1 LSSVEQPCSGRSAG
15 KRKAKDRP
23 RGGGDGRSC
32 HDQSRPNQT
41 LEIRRRIIPMT
52 TARRIDSQVR
62 QLKAV
67 GRCDCALP
75 RNGSSSSSLGSIA
88 GNVLEIS
95 MLNPWLSL
103 SLHTAQLA
111 LKMTQIMTGVVPN
124 STGSS
129 HISESDDRA
138 VPQVRSVTGEQAAV
152 AEVKNRPMVAA
163 AEDISRRSRTKWPV
177 RKTPSRT
184 KVADTPKEAAPRR
197 AAAKAVPKVAA
208 PKPAAKRRGA
218 ASLARAKAT
227 RRSAKKK

>member
-1 LSSVEQPCSGRSAG
+1 
-15 KRKAKDRP
+15 
-23 RGGGDGRSC
+23 
-32 HDQSRPNQT
+32 
-41 LEIRRRIIPMT
+41 
-52 TARRIDSQVR
+52 
-62 QLKAV
+62 
-67 GRCDCALP
+67 
-75 RNGSSSSSLGSIA
+75 
-88 GNVLEIS
+88 

-138 VPQVRSVTGEQAAV
+138 VPQVRGRNEEQAAV

-163 AEDISRRSRTKWPV
+163 AEDNSRRSRTKSPV
-177 RKTPSRT
+177 RKTPSRA
-184 KVADTPKEAAPRR
+184 KVGHTPKEAAPRR
-197 AAAKAVPKVAA
+197 AAAKQAVPKVAA
-208 PKPAAKRRGA
+208 PKPAVKRRGA